1 MFNRFL
7 HQQISKF
14 ERAYD
19 YDMSYGHEMLDISRK
34 AFLSFSRIMGMSQ
47 YCEDAPPALYHA
59 AKIAAVLSE
68 DCGPCTQLLTGMA
81 ERAGVEPAILR
92 AVVAGDEA
100 SMGEQ
105 ARLGWR
111 YAVAVL
117 AHDPEADSLRSQI
130 EQQWGPRAVVS
141 LALAIASARVYPTLK
156 YALGHGQ
163 SCTRVRAG
171 GIDVIPH
178 KPVTRLEPASA

>member
-1 MFNRFL
+1 MLNRFL
-7 HQQISKF
+7 HGQIRKF
-14 ERAYD
+14 ERNFD

-34 AFLSFSRIMGMSQ
+34 AFLSFAKINAMSG

-59 AKIAAVLSE
+59 AKITAMLNE
-68 DCGPCTQLLTGMA
+68 DCGPCTQLVTRMA
-81 ERAGVEPAILR
+81 ESAGVEPAVLR
-92 AVVAGDEA
+92 AVLAGDA
-100 SMGEQ
+100 ANMSEQ

-111 YAVAVL
+111 YATAVL
-117 AHDPEADSLRSQI
+117 AHDPEADSLRVQI

-163 SCTRVRAG
+163 SCSRVRAG
-171 GIDVIPH
+171 GVDVVPR
-178 KPVTRLEPASA
+178 KPGVQAEPALA